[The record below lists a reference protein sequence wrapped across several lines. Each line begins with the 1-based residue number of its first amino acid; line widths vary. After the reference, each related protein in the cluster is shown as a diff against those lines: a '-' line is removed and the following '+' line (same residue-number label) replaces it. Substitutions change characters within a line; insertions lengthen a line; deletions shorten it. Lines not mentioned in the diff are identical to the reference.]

1 MIQDP
6 RLLSFDNTVA
16 KQLLFIIYIIQI
28 IIYYI
33 FYNVDYNL
41 YKFYIYVQEETS
53 LDKVKMTHLAA
64 PRGRRVWVSIYV
76 SLWLCGNTK

>member
-6 RLLSFDNTVA
+6 RLLSFENTIA

-41 YKFYIYVQEETS
+41 YKFYIYVQKQIS
-53 LDKVKMTHLAA
+53 LDQVKMTHLTA
-64 PRGRRVWVSIYV
+64 PQGR
-76 SLWLCGNTK
+76 